1 MAGEEDIN
9 SPAYNII
16 NQVTAFLPENESV
29 YRENEQMKWCKVGA
43 AAKVSIPDSRAI
55 FDAYRLTKSIAL
67 LDKMLLAMEL
77 RIGSDSVFSQELKHC
92 SNDDK
97 VWTRASLEG
106 LFNNDLDTNNSIYT
120 WQNTEHW
127 AVVKEA
133 IIKDKDEINR
143 AAAEFGVQP
152 RLLVSVV
159 IVEQLRLYYTQR

>member
-1 MAGEEDIN
+1 
-9 SPAYNII
+9 
-16 NQVTAFLPENESV
+16 
-29 YRENEQMKWCKVGA
+29 MKWCKVGA